1 MINEYD
7 MGFKAT
13 TAPLTQR
20 ERYELL
26 VESFVESGDACI
38 SKECET
44 VNEAKRVQ
52 GGLSKAVKEHEGNAK
67 VKREGTT
74 VYVMRRG

>member
-1 MINEYD
+1 MVDEYD
-7 MGFKAT
+7 MGFRAT

-26 VESFVESGDACI
+26 VESFVESGDGCI

-44 VNEAKRVQ
+44 VGEARRVQ
-52 GGLSKAVKEHEGNAK
+52 GGLSKAVKEHEGSAR

>member
-1 MINEYD
+1 MVDEYD
-7 MGFKAT
+7 MGFKASE
-13 TAPLTQR
+13 APVTQR

-26 VESFVESGDACI
+26 VELFVESDDACI

-52 GGLSKAVKEHEGNAK
+52 GGLSKAVREYDGKAQ
-67 VKREGTT
+67 VKRVGTT

>member
-1 MINEYD
+1 MMNEYD
-7 MGFKAT
+7 MGFKASVS
-13 TAPLTQR
+13 PVTQR

-26 VESFVESGDACI
+26 VGSFVESDDACI

-44 VNEAKRVQ
+44 VTEAKRVQ
-52 GGLSKAVKEHEGNAK
+52 GGLSKAVRECEGKAQ